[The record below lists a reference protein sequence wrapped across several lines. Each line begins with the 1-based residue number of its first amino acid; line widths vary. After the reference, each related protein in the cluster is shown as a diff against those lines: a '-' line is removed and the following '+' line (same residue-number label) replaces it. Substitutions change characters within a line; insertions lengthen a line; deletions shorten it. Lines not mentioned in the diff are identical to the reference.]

1 MNMTEMV
8 LNKNALQETLL
19 HLIPTERV
27 KLRED
32 GGVISLTPVR
42 EGKGS
47 GLLGMGTG
55 SKLTTEKFFEYQRE
69 DMEIERRAHSR

>member
-1 MNMTEMV
+1 MTEMV
-8 LNKNALQETLL
+8 LSKNTLQETLI

-32 GGVISLTPVR
+32 GGVISLTPVH

-47 GLLGMGTG
+47 GLLGIGEG

-69 DMEIERRAHSR
+69 DQEIESRV